1 MNPTYQSLLEKFHS
15 RKKEFSLLV
24 ARLKKQKNLQLD
36 QEIHRLHQNAFVFI
50 DCLQCANCC
59 RTLGPRILERDI
71 QRLARYLKMKPS
83 AFVNQYL
90 RVDEDGDYVFQSMPC
105 PFLGPGN
112 YCAVYDVRPRACAE
126 YPHTH
131 QTGQNKI
138 LSLTLK
144 NAAICPAVAYIM
156 QNIET

>member
-1 MNPTYQSLLEKFHS
+1 LNPTYQSLLDKFQS
-15 RKKEFSLLV
+15 RRKEFSLLV

-36 QEIHRLHQNAFVFI
+36 PKIHRLHQNAFAFI

-59 RTLGPRILERDI
+59 RTLGLRLLKRDI

-90 RVDEDGDYVFQSMPC
+90 RMDEDGDYVFQSMPC
-105 PFLGPGN
+105 PFLGPDN
-112 YCAVYDVRPRACAE
+112 FCAVYDVRPRACAE

-131 QTGQNKI
+131 QPSQQKI
-138 LSLTLK
+138 INLTFK
-144 NAAICPAVAYIM
+144 NAYTCPAVAYIFE
-156 QNIET
+156 QLNK